1 MIIEAL
7 YVLIFVFIVILV
19 YAVPIAIILFA
30 FYYVIKKAVKNAIL
44 EAKIEQAKLDQIES
58 SLMDS
63 GCSDYVD
70 CIESEQSKSESADS
84 EQKREE

>member
-7 YVLIFVFIVILV
+7 YVLILVFIVILV

-30 FYYVIKKAVKNAIL
+30 FYYIIKKAVKNAIL
-44 EAKIEQAKLDQIES
+44 EAKIEQAALDQIES
-58 SLMDS
+58 SLVDS
-63 GCSDYVD
+63 GCAG
-70 CIESEQSKSESADS
+70 CIESEPPKPESVDS